1 MLMAKVFDFR
11 NSKSYFFL
19 EKLLTA
25 SPVRP
30 SGLENPNIV
39 IKRSKEELRAL
50 QLRELRA
57 LPNNCFLG
65 TFHSVGHK
73 GLLKLGIEVYSYLW
87 TMMDK
92 GTKLVGKLPTH
103 ATCQEQRT
111 QAVRGGAFLSVPS
124 INKKA
129 CCGERKVHRRKKCF
143 R

>member
-11 NSKSYFFL
+11 NIKSYFFL

-65 TFHSVGHK
+65 PFHSMGQK

-103 ATCQEQRT
+103 ATRQEQRT
-111 QAVRGGAFLSVPS
+111 QAV
-124 INKKA
+124 
-129 CCGERKVHRRKKCF
+129 
-143 R
+143 